1 MPADSHPPAPG
12 KEGPTMSDD
21 ATKVTPARLRRDAV
35 ILLGSSANVQV
46 RWVWCVADVVD
57 TPRP

>member
-1 MPADSHPPAPG
+1 
-12 KEGPTMSDD
+12 MSDD

-35 ILLGSSANVQV
+35 LLLGSSANVQV